1 MLLISKDI
9 TVGSE
14 TYSGDADHFVMI
26 PNDNMVNK
34 VMVYIPGTT
43 DRPELSSCLLKSVAE
58 TLDYPT
64 IGISYAYLS
73 SGDTFRNGKC
83 AGLPSIEEQVE
94 CLDEQHKDAIYGGD
108 YGATHFKEDGSAF
121 WVEVDPSNS
130 LTARISK
137 LLMYLDNA
145 NPDNGWGS
153 LVTMDGEPNWPRIAL
168 MGHSQ
173 GAGHVA
179 YLGNTETILGGVM
192 ISGPQDECVRLNG
205 LFMVFFISIVLLTCL
220 LLVPLLFFV

>member
-1 MLLISKDI
+1 MITDI
-9 TVGSE
+9 TVGGQ
-14 TYSGDADHFVMI
+14 TYSGDAEHFVMI
-26 PNDNMVNK
+26 PNQNTVSK
-34 VMVYIPGTT
+34 VMIYIPGTT

-83 AGLPSIEEQVE
+83 ALLSTVEEQVE

-108 YGATHFKEDGSAF
+108 YGATHFKDDGSAF
-121 WVEVDPSNS
+121 WVEIDPGNS
-130 LTARISK
+130 LNTRLAK
-137 LLMYLDNA
+137 LLKYLHTQ
-145 NPDNGWGS
+145 NPGKGWDS
-153 LVTMDGEPNWPRIAL
+153 LYTEEDDPDWSKIAL

-179 YLGNTETILGGVM
+179 WLGKTKAILGGIM
-192 ISGPQDECVRLNG
+192 ISGPQDECVR
-205 LFMVFFISIVLLTCL
+205 F
-220 LLVPLLFFV
+220 